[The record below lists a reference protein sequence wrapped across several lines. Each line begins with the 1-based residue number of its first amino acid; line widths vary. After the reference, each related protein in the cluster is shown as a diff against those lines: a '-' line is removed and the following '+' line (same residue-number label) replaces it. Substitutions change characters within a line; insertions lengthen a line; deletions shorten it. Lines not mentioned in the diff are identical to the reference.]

1 MTPAHKKIFAA
12 LFLSIFCS
20 VTGVGI
26 VVPLLPVYASKMGS
40 TGIYIGLVFGA
51 FSLSRTAFLPYFGRQ
66 SDIRGRKPFIVL
78 GLFAYALVSVAFILS
93 TSVESLIGIRFVQG
107 IASAMIMPVAQAYLG
122 DITVEGSEGLT
133 MGLFNMAMF
142 LGLSLGP
149 VIGGVIHEK
158 ISLNA
163 AFIGMGILSLAAF
176 LCSLFLLPSV
186 HHEKA
191 AFRHVIPPTWKTL
204 MTNRLLLGLFM
215 LRFAHTACIGIIWG
229 FLPVHASRSFDLG
242 SSAIGTL
249 VMLGVLV
256 SGVLQAPMGWLADR
270 ISKQLLSA
278 IGGLIVGAT
287 IFLFQWASG
296 FWDMFWISVGFG
308 FGGGML
314 TPAIMALAVIWGN
327 RLEGMGAVMSLMT
340 MAHSL
345 GMLVGSVGAGWMM
358 DAVDLRYAFGSGGV
372 LMVVCSLVFLL
383 PGYKHAMGRSIVN
396 NPISPA
402 IDQTKAP
409 PV

>member
-1 MTPAHKKIFAA
+1 MISAHKKIFAA

-26 VVPLLPVYASKMGS
+26 VVPLLPVYASKIGS

-66 SDIRGRKPFIVL
+66 SDIRGRKPFIVI

-149 VIGGVIHEK
+149 VAGGVIYEK
-158 ISLNA
+158 ISLDA
-163 AFIGMGILSLAAF
+163 AFIGMGILSTAAF
-176 LCSLFLLPSV
+176 LSSLLLLPSV
-186 HHEKA
+186 HSEKA
-191 AFRHVIPPTWKTL
+191 AFRHVIRPTLKMLITNKLL
-204 MTNRLLLGLFM
+204 MSLFM
-215 LRFAHTACIGIIWG
+215 LRFAHTACIGIIWA
-229 FLPVHASRSFDLG
+229 FLPVYASQSFNMG

-249 VMLGVLV
+249 VMLGILV

-270 ISKQLLSA
+270 FSKQALSA
-278 IGGLIVGAT
+278 IGGLIVGIT
-287 IFLFQWASG
+287 IFLFQWADG

-314 TPAIMALAVIWGN
+314 TPSIMALAIIWGN

-358 DAVDLRYAFGSGGV
+358 DVIDLKYAFGSGGV
-372 LMVVCSLVFLL
+372 LMLVCSLVFLL
-383 PGYKHAMGRSIVN
+383 PGYKNAMSRPVPDHVPGH
-396 NPISPA
+396 PI
-402 IDQTKAP
+402 D
-409 PV
+409 